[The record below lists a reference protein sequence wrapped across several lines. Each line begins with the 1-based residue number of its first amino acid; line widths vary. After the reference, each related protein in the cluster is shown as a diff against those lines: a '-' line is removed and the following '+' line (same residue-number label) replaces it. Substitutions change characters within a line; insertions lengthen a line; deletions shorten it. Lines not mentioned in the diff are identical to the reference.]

1 LPIDCLLDDVRHLE
15 SWQVRAARQRLRPLW
30 NELCLSEEELC
41 ANEAAWSAAEG
52 EEGASAE
59 ALETTL
65 QEVEEEEA
73 KLKAKLES
81 MGKVRVR
88 SECDLLLIAI

>member
-1 LPIDCLLDDVRHLE
+1 M
-15 SWQVRAARQRLRPLW
+15 RAARQRLRSLW
-30 NELCLSEEELC
+30 DELCLSEEERC
-41 ANEAAWSAAEG
+41 ANEAAWGAAVG

-88 SECDLLLIAI
+88 SECDLLG

>member
-1 LPIDCLLDDVRHLE
+1 MTSALSSR
-15 SWQVRAARQRLRPLW
+15 SQVRAARQRLRPLW
-30 NELCLSEEELC
+30 DELCLSEEERC
-41 ANEAAWSAAEG
+41 ANEAAWGAAEG

-81 MGKVRVR
+81 MGKVSVR
-88 SECDLLLIAI
+88 SECDLSAI